1 MRRIAIVAVAALG
14 LAACSNNGYG
24 GGGSSSSAAPP
35 ATGAATVA
43 TASVG
48 SLGTVLVDGTGRT
61 LYLFESD
68 TGSTSTCTG
77 GCAATWP
84 ALMTDGD
91 PISGDGASAS
101 MLGTSA
107 SPAGG
112 TQVTYNG
119 HPLYLYSG
127 DSASGQANGEGMGGV
142 WYAVTADGT
151 SAQPGASGTG
161 GGGGYGGGG
170 YGNG

>member
-24 GGGSSSSAAPP
+24 GGGSSSSAAP
-35 ATGAATVA
+35 AAAGAATVA

-84 ALMTDGD
+84 ALTTDGD
-91 PISGDGASAS
+91 PVTGDGASAS

-107 SPAGG
+107 NTAGG

-127 DSASGQANGEGMGGV
+127 DSASGQANGEGIGGV

-151 SAQPGASGTG
+151 AAQPGGSGT